1 VDWDTSTYFHRALQ
15 LSGPGDQIWLKA
27 GLYSPLEGHD
37 PFNGPPPYFVIPPE
51 VGVFGGFTGDET
63 ELSERSL
70 GENDRSILTGDFDGD
85 DEVDPDTGI
94 TLTPHGIKGRNA
106 NLLVGILGGGRA
118 TVLDGVTLTA
128 VKRARCC
135 SGFDTAL
142 SINRGSPT
150 IRNCSFIGN
159 DGAYAGA
166 IFLDES
172 PEAVIANCL
181 FADNE
186 GEDAAGAID
195 VNLSSPLIVNCTFR
209 GNEVDGDQTALAFSP
224 GGSGIVAN
232 CIFAAE
238 VPSGLNFVD
247 RTRMIL

>member
-1 VDWDTSTYFHRALQ
+1 M
-15 LSGPGDQIWLKA
+15 
-27 GLYSPLEGHD
+27 
-37 PFNGPPPYFVIPPE
+37 
-51 VGVFGGFTGDET
+51 
-63 ELSERSL
+63 
-70 GENDRSILTGDFDGD
+70 
-85 DEVDPDTGI
+85 DPDTGI

-135 SGFDTAL
+135 SGFDAAL

-150 IRNCSFIGN
+150 IRNCSSIGN

-181 FADNE
+181 LADNE

-238 VPSGLNFVD
+238 VPSGFDFVD
-247 RTRMIL
+247 RTRMI